1 MRSLV
6 STARAT
12 AVVLAALLAAAVVLT
27 ATAGARP
34 ATAGAR
40 PATAGA
46 RPATARPNRLT
57 GARPTRLAGAPTRL
71 AGAWG
76 GHQHTFTNRIFAS
89 GNGIKHSIPGGTEA
103 ISNPDDITQLGDH
116 VFVGFQN
123 GVGPQGQPSASGNT
137 DSTIVEFSLWGR
149 EVNQWDVVG
158 KCDGLTAD
166 PIIGQVIATV
176 NEDANSSLYLID
188 PHSGATHFQY
198 NEPLPHDGGT
208 DAITIYHHLVLISAS
223 APGTTGMPAPQPTY
237 PAVYIA
243 NFDFGRHV
251 VTVHPLFYDED
262 QATLANVNSPAFR
275 TQVQLGL
282 TDPDSNENV
291 PGYADRFAGDF
302 ILTSQGDQE
311 QIFVRHAGRPDQTL
325 SVLRLTSS
333 VDDTAWPSGR
343 GAILTTDNSNNTINE
358 ITGPFRRG
366 QVFVADTP
374 CDENSAPATCPGPGF
389 PPNFLGE
396 LDPFTGTI
404 TAVDLQGPS
413 VEPQGMLFLR
423 AGRFWAGRGSSGPGD
438 R

>member
-1 MRSLV
+1 M
-6 STARAT
+6 
-12 AVVLAALLAAAVVLT
+12 
-27 ATAGARP
+27 
-34 ATAGAR
+34 
-40 PATAGA
+40 
-46 RPATARPNRLT
+46 
-57 GARPTRLAGAPTRL
+57 
-71 AGAWG
+71 
-76 GHQHTFTNRIFAS
+76 
-89 GNGIKHSIPGGTEA
+89 
-103 ISNPDDITQLGDH
+103 
-116 VFVGFQN
+116 
-123 GVGPQGQPSASGNT
+123 
-137 DSTIVEFSLWGR
+137 WGR
-149 EVNQWDVVG
+149 EVSQWDVVG

-166 PIIGQVIATV
+166 PIIGRVIATV
-176 NEDANSSLYLID
+176 NEDANSSLFLID
-188 PHSGATHFQY
+188 PRGGATHFQY

-243 NFDFGRHV
+243 DFDFGRHV
-251 VTVHPLFYDED
+251 VKVHPLFYDED

-302 ILTSQGDQE
+302 MLTSQGDQE
-311 QIFVRHAGRPDQTL
+311 QIFVRRAGRPDQTL
-325 SVLRLTSS
+325 SVLQLTSS
-333 VDDTAWPSGR
+333 MDDTAWPSGR

-374 CDENSAPATCPGPGF
+374 CDENSAPAICPGPGF

-404 TAVDLQGPS
+404 TAVDLQD
-413 VEPQGMLFLR
+413 R
-423 AGRFWAGRGSSGPGD
+423 ASNPRGCCSYRPDGSGPA
-438 R
+438 RNLAIRAA